1 MMKGYQ
7 LYFPIELTIFIV
19 AVCRYKLNQT
29 LIWVFKMSKAAVL
42 IWLLGCCWR
51 NCVATVQ
58 LSNAILAAATQS
70 CQYSAIIC
78 TGYIFEKKI
87 IWVFPCAYF
96 IGRSVLCF
104 ILPIIYL
111 RCNFDPISNHH
122 RLLFRLH
129 PWTSSPYRYCFRRL

>member
-1 MMKGYQ
+1 MKGYQ

-78 TGYIFEKKI
+78 TGYISEQKKSFE
-87 IWVFPCAYF
+87 YF
-96 IGRSVLCF
+96 LALTSLDVQFCVLFCQ
-104 ILPIIYL
+104 
-111 RCNFDPISNHH
+111 
-122 RLLFRLH
+122 
-129 PWTSSPYRYCFRRL
+129 